1 MNDHIPATAPPPEL
15 PPRTRSRKHTVLA
28 VVLSTVGVLIAAIV
42 IAGFLIHLPYVI
54 ISPGSATPLDSQV
67 VQIDG
72 AQTYPDDPGNIL
84 FLTVQVSTR
93 EPNVWRVVT
102 SWLDPDRDVEKRS
115 NVQGCL
121 TDAQNQEFNSEL
133 MDQSQNDAKY
143 VALTRLGYTVP
154 ANPVQV
160 RIVEVCR
167 DAPAHGALETGDQVL
182 AVDGTDIADATAI
195 GDLVRAHQP
204 GDRVSITFDRNGV
217 TRTASITAG
226 KYQTEGSGDDAPQ
239 TCVPA
244 NGSTSGSICLGVS
257 SQEFVTYQFP
267 VNVKINTQLVGG
279 PSAGLAFTLAIIDDL
294 TPGSLTGGSRSRSP
308 ARSTRTARLARSA
321 GSSRRRSR
329 RARTACN

>member
-1 MNDHIPATAPPPEL
+1 MNDHFPATAPPPEL

-42 IAGFLIHLPYVI
+42 VAGFLIHLPYVI

-67 VQIDG
+67 VADRRRADVPRRPRQRPLPHRAGVDARTERVARRHVVARSRPRGREAQQRPGLSHRRAEPGVQLG
-72 AQTYPDDPGNIL
+72 AHGP
-84 FLTVQVSTR
+84 VAERRQVRRAHAPAGT
-93 EPNVWRVVT
+93 PF
-102 SWLDPDRDVEKRS
+102 
-115 NVQGCL
+115 
-121 TDAQNQEFNSEL
+121 A
-133 MDQSQNDAKY
+133 
-143 VALTRLGYTVP
+143 

-195 GDLVRAHQP
+195 GDLVRAHKP

-226 KYQTEGSGDDAPQ
+226 KYRTEGSGDGERQ

-244 NGSTSGSICLGVS
+244 NGSTSG
-257 SQEFVTYQFP
+257 T
-267 VNVKINTQLVGG
+267 TA
-279 PSAGLAFTLAIIDDL
+279 SAC
-294 TPGSLTGGSRSRSP
+294 
-308 ARSTRTARLARSA
+308 
-321 GSSRRRSR
+321 RRRSS
-329 RARTACN
+329 